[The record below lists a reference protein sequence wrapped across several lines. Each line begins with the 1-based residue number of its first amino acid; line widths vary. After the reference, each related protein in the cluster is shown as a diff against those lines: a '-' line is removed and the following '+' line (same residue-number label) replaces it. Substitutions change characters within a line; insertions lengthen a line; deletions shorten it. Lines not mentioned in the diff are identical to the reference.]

1 MIKRCLSILLAVLL
15 VANFVIASE
24 AKTQYPSLRAPQSG
38 AKQSKTISQIAE
50 PVASEAKQS
59 TNIASQAPRNDRKQM
74 SIDIK
79 QAKSLPII
87 DLRTM
92 RLKGTAISGIFKPIA
107 IIEDINTMENRWF
120 MVGDTLCGGRIAD
133 IQRGYLV
140 LEISGTL
147 YQFGLPEGSA
157 GGAIAGT
164 VSGSGV
170 IAPGE
175 RIDESTWK
183 VKLDSA
189 IDMLANVSGIMK
201 DARIKPYFA
210 IGKAAGIK
218 IDRIRAGSVISEMGL
233 EEGDVLKGVNGFGVM
248 TPARLFDAYRKYR
261 NKSLIQLQLIR
272 NEEPVT
278 LTYNIVK

>member
-1 MIKRCLSILLAVLL
+1 MIKRCVAILLAVLL
-15 VANFVIASE
+15 ITANGSPAFAT
-24 AKTQYPSLRAPQSG
+24 KDDG
-38 AKQSKTISQIAE
+38 KG
-50 PVASEAKQS
+50 
-59 TNIASQAPRNDRKQM
+59 
-74 SIDIK
+74 
-79 QAKSLPII
+79 LPII
-87 DLRTM
+87 DLRTV

-107 IIEDINTMENRWF
+107 IIEDINTRENRWF
-120 MVGDTLCGGRIAD
+120 MVGDRLCGGRIAD

-140 LEISGTL
+140 LDIDGVL
-147 YQFGLPEGSA
+147 YQFGLPEGSV

-164 VSGSGV
+164 VSGRGV
-170 IAPGE
+170 IMPGE
-175 RIDESTWK
+175 RLDESTWR
-183 VKLDSA
+183 VELDSA
-189 IDMLANVSGIMK
+189 IDMISNVSGIMK

-218 IDRIRAGSVISEMGL
+218 IDRIREGSVISEMGL
-233 EEGDVLKGVNGFGVM
+233 EEGDILKGVNGFGLM